1 METRK
6 RSMRSSQSSS
16 KSESESRTISFTPSS
31 EEQRQFILS
40 EAYLNLI
47 MSPRGEGKSFLP
59 ETPCLQYDG
68 RIVVAQADLDRYDAK
83 QAKPSASAKRGLRA
97 AFVYLPLTE
106 LHRHASRMYGLTVT
120 DYETSA
126 ALIDVM
132 VELHFSDANG
142 EVVPP
147 PILKTSTTDE
157 RDTLLSSPP
166 AWKPEWSTEETDK
179 VPA

>member
-1 METRK
+1 MTVAKSAIKKSNEEVVKEVKTRK
-6 RSMRSSQSSS
+6 PRVIGAGRD
-16 KSESESRTISFTPSS
+16 R
-31 EEQRQFILS
+31 IL
-40 EAYLNLI
+40 N
-47 MSPRGEGKSFLP
+47 
-59 ETPCLQYDG
+59 